1 MRGRKPRFCIDNKLT
16 QAAGSRQASE
26 ALPPLTC
33 DPETGGDVSGPG
45 VKVKQQQVQRFLVV
59 QSGLGTAGA
68 PLRRR
73 GESGEE
79 AWRTR

>member
-1 MRGRKPRFCIDNKLT
+1 MTGRKPRFCTDNKLT

-26 ALPPLTC
+26 ALPPLTY
-33 DPETGGDVSGPG
+33 DPETGDDVGGPG
-45 VKVKQQQVQRFLVV
+45 VKVRQQQVQRFLVV
-59 QSGLGTAGA
+59 ESGLGAAGA

-73 GESGEE
+73 GEPGEE